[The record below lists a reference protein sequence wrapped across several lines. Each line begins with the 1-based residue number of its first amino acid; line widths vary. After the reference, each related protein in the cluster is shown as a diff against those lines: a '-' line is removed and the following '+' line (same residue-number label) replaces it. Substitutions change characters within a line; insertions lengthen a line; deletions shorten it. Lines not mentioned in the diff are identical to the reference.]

1 MTGWQ
6 LQLASSLAKKEG
18 FAKYS
23 VLQQQ
28 WVGCFYSCL
37 KSLQDYMKF
46 FKVQPALQRAWV
58 GGAGGGCQGGGW
70 HPSLESPQGQQ
81 DAVKK
86 FFCYLM
92 YVQDLI
98 LYWDWLVIWLS
109 SNPWAAWL
117 FRTNCLPLQ
126 GGWLSGKMSR
136 EVGEAPEGSRVK
148 LQVSAWSPLSQ
159 FGRSSR

>member
-1 MTGWQ
+1 MWDYGTPLEETLETLHWLVQEGKVDQVNLQKANVQWTFWKICPYSKFEFKNSVKNQSNKNFKIKVQFQVRYVGGSNMTGWQ

-28 WVGCFYSCL
+28 WVFFYSCL
-37 KSLQDYMKF
+37 KSLQDYMKL

-86 FFCYLM
+86 FF
-92 YVQDLI
+92 
-98 LYWDWLVIWLS
+98 S
-109 SNPWAAWL
+109 
-117 FRTNCLPLQ
+117 F
-126 GGWLSGKMSR
+126 
-136 EVGEAPEGSRVK
+136 
-148 LQVSAWSPLSQ
+148 
-159 FGRSSR
+159 